1 MRQHAVV
8 TGANG
13 LIGHRLVEVL
23 IDRGFST
30 TAVDCVPGEHGC
42 PFHLRNLTE
51 PGVLDDLLTS
61 DSIVFHLA
69 AKTSV
74 SGSVAS
80 PRDDFEVNV
89 SGTIEVLESARRT
102 GAAAVFASSSATYDP
117 RSPLPHSERS
127 PKRPISPY
135 GAAKL
140 ASEGY
145 CYVYHH
151 CYGLDVRIVRLFNVY
166 GPGMV
171 RFAIHDFFHKI
182 RKADQTF
189 DVLGDGRQLRDFLYL
204 DDAINGFLTVAEHG
218 EPGEDYNVASGEPT
232 RILDLARQMTE
243 LMGRSDLTVQ
253 TTGKSFPGDVRE
265 WYANISKIKAIG
277 FEPQVS
283 LEDGLQATIE
293 WLRTRTS

>member
-13 LIGHRLVEVL
+13 LIGRRLVEVL
-23 IDRGFST
+23 IERGLST
-30 TAVDCVPGEHGC
+30 VAVDCVEGTHGC
-42 PFHLRNLTE
+42 SFHRRDLTE
-51 PGVLDDLLTS
+51 PGVLDDLLTK
-61 DSIVFHLA
+61 DTTVYHLA

-89 SGTIEVLESARRT
+89 LGTIEVLESARRT

-140 ASEGY
+140 ACEGY
-145 CYVYHH
+145 CFVYHH
-151 CYGLDVRIVRLFNVY
+151 CYSLDVRIVRLFNVY

-182 RKADQTF
+182 RKAEETF
-189 DVLGDGRQLRDFLYL
+189 EILGDGQQLRDFLYL

-218 EPGEDYNVASGEPT
+218 QPGEDYNVASGQPT
-232 RILDLARQMTE
+232 RILDLAKQMSEIMDRT
-243 LMGRSDLTVQ
+243 DLTLQ
-253 TTGKSFPGDVRE
+253 TTGTSFPGDVRE
-265 WYANISKIKAIG
+265 WYADISKIRDIG
-277 FEPQVS
+277 FEPQTA
-283 LEDGLQATIE
+283 LQDGLVSTIE
-293 WLRTRTS
+293 WLKKRTS

>member
-13 LIGHRLVEVL
+13 LIGRRLVEVL
-23 IDRGFST
+23 IDRGLST

-42 PFHLRNLTE
+42 PFYRRDLTE
-51 PGVLDDLLTS
+51 PGALDDLLTS
-61 DSIVFHLA
+61 DTIVFHLA

-74 SGSVAS
+74 AGSVAS

-89 SGTIEVLESARRT
+89 LGTIEVLESARRT
-102 GAAAVFASSSATYDP
+102 AAAAVFASSSATYDP

-140 ASEGY
+140 ACEGY
-145 CYVYHH
+145 CFVYHD

-182 RKADQTF
+182 RKADETF
-189 DVLGDGRQLRDFLYL
+189 DVLGDGQQLRDFLYL

-232 RILDLARQMTE
+232 RIIDLAKQMAR
-243 LMGRSDLTVQ
+243 LMDRPDLTLK
-253 TTGKSFPGDVRE
+253 TTGTSFLGDVRE
-265 WYANISKIKAIG
+265 WYADISKISSIG
-277 FEPQVS
+277 FEPRTT
-283 LEDGLQATIE
+283 LDDGLHSTID
-293 WLRTRTS
+293 WLKTTIS